1 MVSTR
6 ACGAL
11 SQGSN
16 PCRHPLKEEGFSE
29 FDPFFNSH
37 SLVFRRIDRGVSDM
51 IHFCYIMKS
60 KSNLL
65 EQLKPLSHFSKNSV
79 YQLGKQFGLKGSTVN
94 VYISRFLKHKDIIQL
109 KRGSYVSADFFD
121 KNRNDVSYSFY
132 LANVIRT
139 PSYISS
145 WAALQYYNLATE
157 AIHSITSVTLKVTKK
172 YQTKA
177 GNFSYQS
184 ISKDFFTDFSLA
196 KGKFDFYIA
205 SPSKA
210 LFDLLYFRTRQFN
223 GFSPE
228 KVKGMVAELRIDI
241 DEMEKSEQEKFYTM
255 INKYFHE

>member
-1 MVSTR
+1 MNLSHFYVSR
-6 ACGAL
+6 
-11 SQGSN
+11 
-16 PCRHPLKEEGFSE
+16 
-29 FDPFFNSH
+29 
-37 SLVFRRIDRGVSDM
+37 SLVFRLIDSGVSDM

-65 EQLKPLSHFSKNSV
+65 EQLKSLPHFSKNTV
-79 YQLGKQFGLKGSTVN
+79 FQLGKQLRLKDSTVN
-94 VYISRFLKHKDIIQL
+94 VYISRFLKYKDIIQL
-109 KRGSYVSADFFD
+109 KRGLYVSTDFFD

-157 AIHSITSVTLKVTKK
+157 AIHSVTSVTIKVTKK

-177 GNFSYQS
+177 GNFAYQS
-184 ISKDFFTDFSLA
+184 ISKDLFTDFSLA

-210 LFDLLYFRTRQFN
+210 LFDLLYLRTRQFN
-223 GFSPE
+223 NLSVE
-228 KVKGMVAELRIDI
+228 QIKAMISELRIDI
-241 DEMEKSEQEKFYTM
+241 DEISKEEQEKFYSM
-255 INKYFHE
+255 INKYSHE